1 MCYNTFVEKRDDYM
15 YSLLID
21 THDLNLL
28 FVLYKDG
35 KTLDVN
41 LKESERHHSD
51 YAMPMLKELLD
62 RNNINVHDLNEILV
76 VNGPGSFTG
85 VRIGVTIAK
94 TLAYTL
100 NIPIKT
106 ISSLAI
112 KAISVDEDVKVP
124 VINDLKGVFSGVY
137 DKDNNLIDE
146 MFYLPNEAFKD
157 YLKEHDYEDKVID
170 EVKYDYDKIYAYS
183 KTIESENAHGV
194 KPIYI
199 KQIEAEKH
207 D

>member
-1 MCYNTFVEKRDDYM
+1 M

-21 THDLNLL
+21 THDSNLT
-28 FVLYKDG
+28 FILYKDG
-35 KTLDVN
+35 KCIDKN
-41 LKESERHHSD
+41 IKESERHHSD

-62 RNNINVHDLNEILV
+62 NNNIDVHDLNEIIV

-100 NIPIKT
+100 GINIKT
-106 ISSLAI
+106 ISSLAT
-112 KAISVDEDVKVP
+112 KAISNNTNDIKVP
-124 VINDLKGVFSGVY
+124 IIRDVKGVFSGVY

-146 MFYLPNEAFKD
+146 MFYLDNDAFKAF
-157 YLKEHDYEDKVID
+157 LEEHDYEDKVIED
-170 EVKYDYDKIYAYS
+170 VDYNFDDIYKYVDKLEVI
-183 KTIESENAHGV
+183 NAHGV